1 MELLPKPRHPD
12 LDKCSREECQT
23 MIDMASVRTASS
35 MSSKYDEKLDRF
47 KSELNTRVDLMISNA
62 ILKLKDE
69 LRTLNNTTLDQLRKE
84 IDELRSST
92 GGPDNVLKIN
102 ENSKN
107 LEKLRGNVQKLY
119 DAFNER

>member
-23 MIDMASVRTASS
+23 MIDMASVRTVSS
-35 MSSKYDEKLDRF
+35 MSSKYDEKLDRL
-47 KSELNTRVDLMISNA
+47 KSELNSRVDLMISNA

-69 LRTLNNTTLDQLRKE
+69 LRTLNNATLDQLRKE
-84 IDELRSST
+84 IDELRSSV
-92 GGPDNVLKIN
+92 GSSDNVLKIT